1 VDVDAGNELVRRIA
15 RMTPGIGGF
24 SGLFPLGNALA
35 WHHFIFTNLI
45 IQLFWGKKKQPFSEG
60 SCFLHVPQF
69 ATRVGSRQKYVG

>member
-45 IQLFWGKKKQPFSEG
+45 IHLFWGKKAAF
-60 SCFLHVPQF
+60 F
-69 ATRVGSRQKYVG
+69 

>member
-1 VDVDAGNELVRRIA
+1 MSCRSSSTSSSGEEGRLTYKDAGVDVDAGNELVRRIA

-45 IQLFWGKKKQPFSEG
+45 IHLFWGKKKAAF
-60 SCFLHVPQF
+60 F
-69 ATRVGSRQKYVG
+69 